1 MGRSMQETALAGA
14 TLAAGALLPIQALI
28 NARLGARLGS
38 PLWAAATQNAVGVL
52 AMLCVI
58 AALRPATPTLG
69 QVTATPLWAWAGGA
83 MGMVYVFTIL
93 TAAPQLGTARAMTAA
108 VVGQL
113 VCAMLLDHFGV
124 LHERRPINL
133 TTVAGAVMLI
143 AGAAL
148 ILRPQLGR

>member
-1 MGRSMQETALAGA
+1 MQEGALVVA
-14 TLAAGALLPIQALI
+14 TLAAGALLPVQALV
-28 NARLGARLGS
+28 NARLGVRLGS

-69 QVTATPLWAWAGGA
+69 QVGATPLWAWAGGV

-93 TAAPQLGTARAMTAA
+93 TAAPQLGAARAITAA

-113 VCAMLLDHFGV
+113 ICAMLLDHFGV
-124 LHERRPINL
+124 LHDRRPITL
-133 TTVAGAVMLI
+133 TTIGGVVLLVS
-143 AGAAL
+143 GAAL
-148 ILRPQLGR
+148 ILRRA